1 MMKSMAIWQVELDNR
16 DTDHFRKRLMNRG
29 FISAN
34 YFSANGFNLRKMRKL
49 AAEGKLDAVRC
60 IVGKSVKWYY
70 AEQQAELARLKGEVS

>member
-1 MMKSMAIWQVELDNR
+1 MSIWQVELDNR
-16 DTDHFRKRLMNRG
+16 DSERFRKRLINGG

-34 YFSANGFNLRKMRKL
+34 YFSANGFNLKKMRKL

-60 IVGKSVKWYY
+60 VMGKTVKWYY